1 MAGLLGMLGRA
12 FQKHPIGA
20 PTAIGAAGAAGFGV
34 LGNENSGWVGRN
46 TPSSDPSEKGAVPPW
61 MRKDS
66 NISEQELK
74 DHIDIWEKH
83 TDLPLESKSF
93 EKFLYSKPNI
103 KNSLI
108 RSAAKLSQDVSQDVD
123 DALYKSD
130 SWQRITKPKDK
141 DSFGFGTPR

>member
-1 MAGLLGMLGRA
+1 MATGKSREER
-12 FQKHPIGA
+12 I
-20 PTAIGAAGAAGFGV
+20 AAH
-34 LGNENSGWVGRN
+34 ENLD
-46 TPSSDPSEKGAVPPW
+46 SSKFKKVYGDEPSEKGAVPPW

-141 DSFGFGTPR
+141 DSFGFGTTK